1 MIMTMIAVLLCLI
14 LVPFCTGLLITKILP
29 ENNRTYGMVLTNGY
43 IFSIVLFECIYLLF
57 VFLRSNS
64 VQWLGIIFAIC
75 ISVYAVLSALLGREC
90 ITDCEK
96 NRKKNKINL
105 FQIIFILLFL
115 VQIVMRLL
123 QQVSD
128 GDDAFFVAGANVAA
142 QSGQMNT
149 ILVYTGEYSPN
160 PDMRHILSGLPVWI
174 AVLSRFTG
182 LGAAIMAHC
191 ILGVI
196 VLVMHYAILH
206 AISGVLFPEKEES
219 KWLFMMLAAVF
230 NIFGN
235 VSLYTPQTFL
245 LTRTWQGKTM
255 LANLAIPFV
264 FLLILELY
272 RCQKLKEKLLLLLQM
287 AILYVFAGT
296 CATTGFV
303 IMLLLIPLA
312 VFAFIRTGKK
322 TVKEGK
328 TTNV

>member
-1 MIMTMIAVLLCLI
+1 MIIAIAAVLICMI
-14 LVPFCTGLLITKILP
+14 VVPFCAGLLITKLLP
-29 ENNRTYGMVLTNGY
+29 ENSRTYGMVFTNGY
-43 IFSIVLFECIYLLF
+43 MISIVLFEFIYLLF
-57 VFLRSNS
+57 VLMKSNS
-64 VQWLGIIFAIC
+64 VQWLGIVFAIC
-75 ISVYAVLSALLGREC
+75 ISVYAVLSAMLGREC
-90 ITDCEK
+90 IGDCEK
-96 NRKKNKINL
+96 NRKKDKINL
-105 FQIIFILLFL
+105 FCIIFLLLFL
-115 VQIVMRLL
+115 AQIVMRLL

-160 PDMRHILSGLPVWI
+160 PDMRHILSGLPVFI

-182 LGAAIMAHC
+182 LGAAIVAHC

-206 AISGVLFPEKEES
+206 AVSGLLFAQENES

-255 LANLAIPFV
+255 LANLAIPFA

-272 RCQKLKEKLLLLLQM
+272 RCQKMKHKLALLGLM
-287 AILYVFAGT
+287 GMLYVFAGT
-296 CATTGFV
+296 CATTGF
-303 IMLLLIPLA
+303 ILMLLLVPLTA
-312 VFAFIRTGKK
+312 IAFFRTGKK
-322 TVKEGK
+322 AVKEGK
-328 TTNV
+328 DTNV